1 MAIQFKEHTS
11 FLSTN
16 NKNKIKV
23 GELNC
28 PIAAVTKERKVLV
41 TQEQVVQAADDD
53 FSSITL
59 TATVV
64 LMNEITEKGGN
75 SWYRGKTYLLIK
87 ITATEPSSAMRNATE
102 LKETLLKK

>member
-28 PIAAVTKERKVLV
+28 PIAAVNRERKVLV
-41 TQEQVVQAADDD
+41 TQEQVEQAADQD

-59 TATVV
+59 TPPVV
-64 LMNEITEKGGN
+64 LMNEIPEKMETHGIGAKHMC
-75 SWYRGKTYLLIK
+75 SLK
-87 ITATEPSSAMRNATE
+87 SQQRNH
-102 LKETLLKK
+102 LVR

>member
-28 PIAAVTKERKVLV
+28 PIAAVNRERKVLV
-41 TQEQVVQAADDD
+41 TQEQVVQAADHE
-53 FSSITL
+53 FSCVYVYVYVYVCFISIWRDIAL
-59 TATVV
+59 
-64 LMNEITEKGGN
+64 
-75 SWYRGKTYLLIK
+75 YRYIL
-87 ITATEPSSAMRNATE
+87 
-102 LKETLLKK
+102 